1 MEKKIEKNCFTSLLL
16 NHSLPAARMERGE
29 MLRLSCTY
37 ALSVFMFSR
46 LKLTKNEKKFFFTVE
61 ASALDRAVEAG
72 NEGSGKE
79 LEKRKDGK
87 YHPRSI
93 LFSGPPQVKN
103 N

>member
-1 MEKKIEKNCFTSLLL
+1 MKKKI
-16 NHSLPAARMERGE
+16 
-29 MLRLSCTY
+29 
-37 ALSVFMFSR
+37 
-46 LKLTKNEKKFFFTVE
+46 FFTVE

-93 LFSGPPQVKN
+93 LFSGPPQVEN